1 MHSADVA
8 ILGAGMVGVSA
19 ALHLQA
25 RGRDVVLIDRHGA
38 AGLETS
44 FGNAGLIERA
54 SMFPYLF
61 PRDPKKLVLYA
72 LNLLPEAHYH
82 LSALPGV
89 APWLWRYFK
98 ESAPDRAAR
107 SSAALRPL
115 IQRCL
120 IEHEALIEAARVGDL
135 LRKTGWIKLYRSE
148 KTMAAGVADAERLR
162 DFGLNIDTLD
172 AEALAEREPYL
183 IGAVGGVHYLD
194 AASVDDP
201 SRLAQAY
208 AELFKRRGGRFFTG
222 DAHSLQE
229 AADGRWS
236 VGTHEGHVNARDL
249 VVSLGPWSDLIF
261 REMGYDFPLAFKRGY
276 HMHYAPR
283 EGAVLAHPVLDAE
296 NGFVLAPMTRGI
308 RLTTGA

>member
-1 MHSADVA
+1 
-8 ILGAGMVGVSA
+8 
-19 ALHLQA
+19 
-25 RGRDVVLIDRHGA
+25 
-38 AGLETS
+38 
-44 FGNAGLIERA
+44 
-54 SMFPYLF
+54 
-61 PRDPKKLVLYA
+61 
-72 LNLLPEAHYH
+72 
-82 LSALPGV
+82 
-89 APWLWRYFK
+89 
-98 ESAPDRAAR
+98 
-107 SSAALRPL
+107 
-115 IQRCL
+115 
-120 IEHEALIEAARVGDL
+120 
-135 LRKTGWIKLYRSE
+135 
-148 KTMAAGVADAERLR
+148 MAAGAADAERLR

-172 AEALAEREPYL
+172 TEALAEREPYL

-261 REMGYDFPLAFKRGY
+261 RELGYDFPLAFKRGY

-283 EGAVLAHPVLDAE
+283 EGAVLAHPVLDAD
-296 NGFVLAPMTRGI
+296 NGYVLAPMTRGI
-308 RLTTGA
+308 RLTTGAEFLARRAANARADRTDRADRAKAVSARRTARHKAVEMPRSGPACRTCCQSLARPRATSGCGFISATSIMDLRWDRCAGDCSRR